1 MRIVQPPSKSKECAA
16 AKRYIDENFSENITL
31 DKLAEITHVNKYYLS
46 HTFQREYNT
55 SPINYLLNRRI
66 TESKALL
73 TSTDFSLTQISEQ
86 MGFSSPAYFSQS
98 FRRFTGQS
106 PLEYRR
112 KNQPGKK

>member
-1 MRIVQPPSKSKECAA
+1 MEETVASLSLAVHEKLELKKNRLTPLPGNDSGKRICVVTGVHG
-16 AKRYIDENFSENITL
+16 DELEGQY
-31 DKLAEITHVNKYYLS
+31 VV
-46 HTFQREYNT
+46 
-55 SPINYLLNRRI
+55 YLLNRRI